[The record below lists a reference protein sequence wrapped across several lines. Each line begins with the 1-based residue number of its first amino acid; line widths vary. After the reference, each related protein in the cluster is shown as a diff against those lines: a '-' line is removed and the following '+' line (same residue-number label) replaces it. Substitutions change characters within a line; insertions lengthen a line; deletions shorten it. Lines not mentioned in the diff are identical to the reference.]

1 MIWTSD
7 DPHGFSP
14 GTINMQSESA
24 VRCDRRHSFGG
35 DLKAMFDQLWGQ
47 LIMPTDLGAVVDRKR
62 EVRAEA
68 QTDITFVL
76 VFLIICLVMLV
87 LLFADQ
93 SFARAN
99 IEWMCLF

>member
-1 MIWTSD
+1 
-7 DPHGFSP
+7 
-14 GTINMQSESA
+14 
-24 VRCDRRHSFGG
+24 
-35 DLKAMFDQLWGQ
+35 
-47 LIMPTDLGAVVDRKR
+47 MPTDLGAVVDRKR